1 MNTPIGRDFKRTS
14 RRSGVQIGISR
25 DFMVGL
31 GIGLAVAV
39 GVFFWQSRALKA
51 AQTEVESL
59 ARPEPRATAA
69 KSVATEELEE
79 TRNYDFYDMLPS
91 QEVVVP
97 EAGKELPAEPLP
109 NSPIVRPGNY
119 VLQLGAYRDLA
130 EAERLQT
137 KLSRLGISTSL
148 QRIAIDSNVVH
159 RVRIGPVSDLDS
171 LNRTRA
177 RLRAADIDVV
187 VIRVSD

>member
-14 RRSGVQIGISR
+14 RRGGVQLGLSKE
-25 DFMVGL
+25 FFAGL
-31 GIGLAVAV
+31 GIGLAVAAA
-39 GVFFWQSRALKA
+39 VFFWQSRALTA
-51 AQTEVESL
+51 AQAAAESL
-59 ARPEPRATAA
+59 ARPEPRAAV
-69 KSVATEELEE
+69 KSVAADETEEA
-79 TRNYDFYDMLPS
+79 RSYDFYAMLPS

-97 EAGKELPAEPLP
+97 EVGKETPAEPLP

-119 VLQLGAYRDLA
+119 VLQLGAYRELA

-137 KLSRLGISTSL
+137 KLSRLGISASL
-148 QRIAIDSNVVH
+148 QRIAIDADVFY
-159 RVRIGPVSDLDS
+159 RVRIGPVSNLES
-171 LNRTRA
+171 LNKTRA

>member
-1 MNTPIGRDFKRTS
+1 MTTPIGRDFKRTS
-14 RRSGVQIGISR
+14 RRGGVQLGLSKE
-25 DFMVGL
+25 FFAGL

-39 GVFFWQSRALKA
+39 AVFFWQSRALTA
-51 AQTEVESL
+51 AQAAAESL
-59 ARPEPRATAA
+59 ARPEPRAAA
-69 KSVATEELEE
+69 KSVAADETEEA
-79 TRNYDFYDMLPS
+79 RSYDFYAMLPS

-97 EAGKELPAEPLP
+97 EVGKETPTEPLP

-119 VLQLGAYRDLA
+119 VLQLGAYRELA

-137 KLSRLGISTSL
+137 KLSRLGISASL
-148 QRIAIDSNVVH
+148 QRIAIDADVFH
-159 RVRIGPVSDLDS
+159 RVRIGPVSNLES
-171 LNRTRA
+171 LNKTRG

>member
-14 RRSGVQIGISR
+14 RRSGVQLGLSR
-25 DFMVGL
+25 EFFAGL
-31 GIGLAVAV
+31 GVGLAVAV
-39 GVFFWQSRALKA
+39 AVFLWQSRALKA
-51 AQTEVESL
+51 AEAAAESL
-59 ARPEPRATAA
+59 ARPEPRVAA
-69 KSVATEELEE
+69 KSSAADETEES
-79 TRNYDFYDMLPS
+79 RNYDFYNMLPS

-97 EAGKELPAEPLP
+97 EAGKETPAEPLP

-119 VLQLGAYRDLA
+119 VLQLGAYLEVS

-137 KLSRLGISTSL
+137 KLSRLGISASL
-148 QRIAIDSNVVH
+148 QRIAIDADVFH
-159 RVRIGPVSDLDS
+159 RVRIGPVSDLEA

>member
-14 RRSGVQIGISR
+14 RRGGVQLGLSKE
-25 DFMVGL
+25 FFAGL

-39 GVFFWQSRALKA
+39 AVFFWQSRALTA
-51 AQTEVESL
+51 AQAAAESL
-59 ARPEPRATAA
+59 ARPEPRAAV
-69 KSVATEELEE
+69 KSVAADETEEA
-79 TRNYDFYDMLPS
+79 RSYDFYAMLPS

-97 EAGKELPAEPLP
+97 EVGKETPAEPLP

-119 VLQLGAYRDLA
+119 VLQLGAYRELA

-137 KLSRLGISTSL
+137 KLSRLGISASL
-148 QRIAIDSNVVH
+148 QRIAIDADVFY
-159 RVRIGPVSDLDS
+159 RVRIGPVSNLES
-171 LNRTRA
+171 LNKTRA

>member
-14 RRSGVQIGISR
+14 RRGGVQFGISR
-25 DFMVGL
+25 EFFAGL
-31 GIGLAVAV
+31 GIGLAVAL

-51 AQTEVESL
+51 AEAAAESL
-59 ARPEPRATAA
+59 TRPQPRTAA
-69 KSVATEELEE
+69 KSAAADETEEA
-79 TRNYDFYDMLPS
+79 RSYDFYAMLPS

-97 EAGKELPAEPLP
+97 EAGKDIPAEPLP
-109 NSPIVRPGNY
+109 NSPIARPGNY
-119 VLQLGAYRDLA
+119 VLQLGAYRELA

-137 KLSRLGISTSL
+137 KLSRLGISASL
-148 QRIAIDSNVVH
+148 QRIAIDADVFH

>member
-14 RRSGVQIGISR
+14 RRGGVQLGLSKE
-25 DFMVGL
+25 FFAGL
-31 GIGLAVAV
+31 GVGLAVAV
-39 GVFFWQSRALKA
+39 AVFFWQSRALTA
-51 AQTEVESL
+51 AQAAAESL
-59 ARPEPRATAA
+59 ARPEPRATA
-69 KSVATEELEE
+69 KSVAADETEEA
-79 TRNYDFYDMLPS
+79 RSYDFYAMLPS

-97 EAGKELPAEPLP
+97 EVGKETPAEPLP

-119 VLQLGAYRDLA
+119 VLQLGAYRELA

-137 KLSRLGISTSL
+137 KLSRLGISASL
-148 QRIAIDSNVVH
+148 QRIAIDADVFH
-159 RVRIGPVSDLDS
+159 RVRIGPLSNLES
-171 LNRTRA
+171 LNKTRA

>member
-14 RRSGVQIGISR
+14 RRGGVQLGLSKE
-25 DFMVGL
+25 FFAGL

-39 GVFFWQSRALKA
+39 AVFFWQSRALTA
-51 AQTEVESL
+51 AQAAAESL
-59 ARPEPRATAA
+59 ARPEPRAAV
-69 KSVATEELEE
+69 KSVAADETEEA
-79 TRNYDFYDMLPS
+79 RSYDFYAMLPS

-97 EAGKELPAEPLP
+97 EVGKEAPAEPLP
-109 NSPIVRPGNY
+109 NSPIMRPGNY
-119 VLQLGAYRDLA
+119 VLQLGAYRELA

-137 KLSRLGISTSL
+137 KLSRLGISASL
-148 QRIAIDSNVVH
+148 QRIAIDADVFH
-159 RVRIGPVSDLDS
+159 RVRIGPVSNLES
-171 LNRTRA
+171 LNKTRA

>member
-14 RRSGVQIGISR
+14 RRGGVQLGLSKE
-25 DFMVGL
+25 FFAGL

-39 GVFFWQSRALKA
+39 AVFFWQSRALTA
-51 AQTEVESL
+51 AQAAAESL
-59 ARPEPRATAA
+59 ARPEPRAAV
-69 KSVATEELEE
+69 KSVAADETEEA
-79 TRNYDFYDMLPS
+79 RSYDFYAMLPS

-97 EAGKELPAEPLP
+97 EVGKETPAEPLP

-119 VLQLGAYRDLA
+119 VLQLGAYRELA

-137 KLSRLGISTSL
+137 KLSRLGISASL
-148 QRIAIDSNVVH
+148 QRIAIDADVFH
-159 RVRIGPVSDLDS
+159 RVRIGPVSNLES
-171 LNRTRA
+171 LNKTRA

>member
-14 RRSGVQIGISR
+14 RRGGVQLGLSKE
-25 DFMVGL
+25 FFAGL

-39 GVFFWQSRALKA
+39 AVFFWQSRALTA
-51 AQTEVESL
+51 AQAAAESL
-59 ARPEPRATAA
+59 ARPEPRATAN
-69 KSVATEELEE
+69 SVAADETEEA
-79 TRNYDFYDMLPS
+79 RSYDFYAMLPS

-97 EAGKELPAEPLP
+97 EVGKETPAEPLP

-119 VLQLGAYRDLA
+119 VLQLGAYRELA

-137 KLSRLGISTSL
+137 KLSRLGISASL
-148 QRIAIDSNVVH
+148 QRIAIDADVFH
-159 RVRIGPVSDLDS
+159 RVRIGPVSNLES
-171 LNRTRA
+171 LNKTRA

>member
-14 RRSGVQIGISR
+14 KRGGVQIGISR
-25 DFMVGL
+25 DFMIGL
-31 GIGLAVAV
+31 GIGLAVAA
-39 GVFFWQSRALKA
+39 GVFIWQSRALKA
-51 AQTEVESL
+51 AQTAAESL
-59 ARPEPRATAA
+59 ARPEPRATTS
-69 KSVATEELEE
+69 KSVATQELEE
-79 TRNYDFYDMLPS
+79 IPNYAFYDMLPT

-119 VLQLGAYRDLA
+119 VLQLGAYRDVA

-137 KLSRLGISTSL
+137 KLSRLGISTSI
-148 QRIAIDSNVVH
+148 QQIDVNSNVIH
-159 RVRIGPVSDLDS
+159 RVRIGPVSDLNS

>member
-14 RRSGVQIGISR
+14 RRGGVQLGLSKE
-25 DFMVGL
+25 FFAGL

-39 GVFFWQSRALKA
+39 AVFFWQSRALTA
-51 AQTEVESL
+51 AQAAAESL
-59 ARPEPRATAA
+59 ARPEPRAAV
-69 KSVATEELEE
+69 KSVAADETEEA
-79 TRNYDFYDMLPS
+79 RSYDFYAMLPS

-97 EAGKELPAEPLP
+97 EVGKETPAEPLP

-119 VLQLGAYRDLA
+119 VLQLGAYRELA

-137 KLSRLGISTSL
+137 KLSRLSISASL
-148 QRIAIDSNVVH
+148 QRIAIDADVFH
-159 RVRIGPVSDLDS
+159 RVRIGPVSNLES
-171 LNRTRA
+171 LNKTRA

>member
-1 MNTPIGRDFKRTS
+1 MTTPIGRDFKRTS
-14 RRSGVQIGISR
+14 RRGGVQLGLSKE
-25 DFMVGL
+25 FFAGL

-39 GVFFWQSRALKA
+39 AVFFWQSRALTA
-51 AQTEVESL
+51 AQAAAESL
-59 ARPEPRATAA
+59 ARPEPRAAA
-69 KSVATEELEE
+69 KSVAADETEEA
-79 TRNYDFYDMLPS
+79 RSYDFYAMLPS

-97 EAGKELPAEPLP
+97 EVGKETPTEPLP

-119 VLQLGAYRDLA
+119 VLQLGAYRELA

-137 KLSRLGISTSL
+137 KLSRLGISASL
-148 QRIAIDSNVVH
+148 QRIAIDADVFH
-159 RVRIGPVSDLDS
+159 RVRIGPVSNLES
-171 LNRTRA
+171 LNKTRA